1 MGIAFGVDVGRRPA
15 LLKRFVPI
23 GADMPSHYESQL
35 EPSNVIPGKIEPL
48 HREIPGMQ
56 QNSVE
61 TSTRPQPGVTS
72 PAKIGLKWGG
82 MAYAASWI
90 ISFLIV
96 LGVAAKADWFGGP
109 VGIQVL
115 ISVVM
120 MGLTVLAGLW
130 AGKGRPA
137 WRNPAKAVVALH
149 VVSVLL
155 LWWATRVSP
164 AENGPAATLPWGRGG
179 VIGLGVVSLAIV
191 AIGVWLGMARDR
203 GANGPDAL
211 PQPAGSPGDYSRAA
225 IMGIALGVA
234 AQLALGAAWFQVA
247 RAVIPSTNV

>member
-1 MGIAFGVDVGRRPA
+1 
-15 LLKRFVPI
+15 
-23 GADMPSHYESQL
+23 MPSHIESQL

-48 HREIPGMQ
+48 HREIPGVQ

-82 MAYAASWI
+82 MAYASSWI
-90 ISFLIV
+90 ISFLVV

-120 MGLTVLAGLW
+120 MGLAVLAGLW

-149 VVSVLL
+149 GVSVLL
-155 LWWATRVSP
+155 LWWAARVSP

-179 VIGLGVVSLAIV
+179 VLGLGVLSLAIV
-191 AIGVWLGMARDR
+191 AAGVWLGMARDR
-203 GANGPDAL
+203 AENDERVDLAGPTT
-211 PQPAGSPGDYSRAA
+211 SPGNYSRAA